1 MAPLSVKRQQAG
13 AVQSGTKRQQAGAV
27 QSFRSPKALQM
38 TDWPHSPVHRV
49 YEAGTYMVT
58 AGTYLKQPLFRGAD
72 RLRYLCEKLLELAE
86 TYQWQLQAWAVFP
99 NHYHF
104 VGLSP
109 EPISEERQQAGAVQ
123 KRQRTDGGQKR
134 QQAAALQTLAEFTK
148 HLHSLTA
155 IEVNRWDQAG
165 GRQAWFQ
172 YWDTRLTFQ
181 KSYLAR
187 LSYVHKNAVHHGLV
201 REPSLYP
208 WCSAGW
214 FQRRATAAFYKTVMG
229 MKVDRVRVADE
240 FAVDVSE
247 V

>member
-1 MAPLSVKRQQAG
+1 
-13 AVQSGTKRQQAGAV
+13 
-27 QSFRSPKALQM
+27 M

-123 KRQRTDGGQKR
+123 SGSKLPQSK
-134 QQAAALQTLAEFTK
+134 AAALQTLAEFTK